1 MKRLFLAMLL
11 VAMFLPMAGMAGGA
25 ATSYRLSSG
34 MVALTNTQ
42 ANSSWVPV
50 AILWKFDG
58 VTNAVARVERVSQ
71 GDTYLL
77 GVLTIPSG
85 MCVVWVPE
93 VSYPFAQGDV
103 LRIVSSVTNGVVQVI
118 LKGE

>member
-1 MKRLFLAMLL
+1 MKAILFCLVLALAVPFFSL
-11 VAMFLPMAGMAGGA
+11 AGGSA
-25 ATSYRLSSG
+25 NSYRLDSG
-34 MVALTNTQ
+34 VVALTNTQ

-58 VTNAVARVERVSQ
+58 VTNAVASVERVSQ

-77 GVLTIPSG
+77 GVLNIPGG

-118 LKGE
+118 RRGE

>member
-1 MKRLFLAMLL
+1 MKNHLLGMLMAVCL
-11 VAMFLPMAGMAGGA
+11 PVAVMAGGS
-25 ATSYRLSSG
+25 ATTYRLDSG
-34 MVALTNTQ
+34 VVALTNTQ

-58 VTNAVARVERVSQ
+58 VTNAMASVERVSQ

-77 GVLTIPSG
+77 GVLNIPSG

-118 LKGE
+118 RRGE